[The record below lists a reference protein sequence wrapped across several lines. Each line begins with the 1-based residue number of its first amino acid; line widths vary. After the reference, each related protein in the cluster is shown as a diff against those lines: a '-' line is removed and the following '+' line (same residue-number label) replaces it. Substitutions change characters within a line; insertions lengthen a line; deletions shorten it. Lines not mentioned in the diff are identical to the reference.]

1 MWCGWFIAALGA
13 TPSVHTPTLVHVVA
27 LPQGTQGSHARVGSA
42 ADNLTVILITAKG
55 QAALPLSHLET
66 SQINNPLIGRKDSSP
81 VAVVAATRFAAF
93 SYLVSSL
100 NTASTRHDDGRRCWI
115 GFIYRDVAVYF
126 GGRHP
131 ESSRVDAILLLP
143 RPRRREH
150 NW

>member
-1 MWCGWFIAALGA
+1 
-13 TPSVHTPTLVHVVA
+13 
-27 LPQGTQGSHARVGSA
+27 
-42 ADNLTVILITAKG
+42 
-55 QAALPLSHLET
+55 LET

-131 ESSRVDAILLLP
+131 ESSRVDAI
-143 RPRRREH
+143 
-150 NW
+150 